1 MAEVVLVDGDG
12 VVWHLPN
19 NRQMCHHWGGGR
31 IIGGYDRFGDSDTD
45 IGVMMEPDSFRGGI
59 FMVSNVL
66 AALEVYCWTE
76 CAHGSPCLP
85 GCHMCSVD

>member
-66 AALEVYCWTE
+66 PWKYTVGLNALTVRLVFLDVICV
-76 CAHGSPCLP
+76 L
-85 GCHMCSVD
+85 